1 MLASKAAA
9 VHVGIDMSK
18 AEQVVHILP
27 SGERFTLANDAAGRT
42 ELVHRMQRQRV
53 ARIVL
58 EPSGS
63 YEQATFKALRAA
75 GLPVFMVPA
84 EKIRAFAMATRG
96 PLKTDAIDAQVLAHY
111 ATLFEPPAP
120 MPRSALAERL
130 HELLLLREQFVAW
143 RAAAK
148 CKLEQACDGEAR
160 RLLAAEI
167 KHHDG
172 RIARLEQ
179 RLRTLVAADADA
191 ADLCRRLRTAPGI
204 GELTAFA
211 ILADLPELGHLDRRK
226 IARLVGV
233 APIARDSGASRGYR
247 AIHGGRFRLRR
258 ILFMGVLGAVAR
270 PNADNA
276 LADFYRR
283 RLNDGA
289 AAKAAIV
296 AAINKLLARLNAMV
310 RDRKD
315 WADNP
320 LLA

>member
-1 MLASKAAA
+1 MLASKTAA

-18 AEQVVHILP
+18 VEQVVHILP
-27 SGERFTLANDAAGRT
+27 AGQRFTLGNDTAGRA
-42 ELVHRMQRQRV
+42 ELVRRLRRLPV

-63 YEQATFKALRAA
+63 YEQATFKALRDA

-84 EKIRAFAMATRG
+84 EKIRAFALATRG
-96 PLKTDAIDAQVLAHY
+96 PLKTDAVDAQTLAHY
-111 ATLFEPPAP
+111 AALFEPPAP
-120 MPRSALAERL
+120 MPRGALAERL

-148 CKLEQACDGEAR
+148 CKLEQAQDREVR
-160 RLLAAEI
+160 RLLTAEI

-179 RLRTLVAADADA
+179 RLRAIVADDADA

-204 GELTAFA
+204 GELAAFA
-211 ILADLPELGHLDRRK
+211 ILADLPELGRLDRRK

-233 APIARDSGASRGYR
+233 APIARDSGASKGYR

-258 ILFMGVLGAVAR
+258 ILFMGVLGAVSR
-270 PNADNA
+270 PAADNS

-283 RLNDGA
+283 RISDGA
-289 AAKAAIV
+289 ATKAALV
-296 AAINKLLARLNAMV
+296 AVINKLLARLNAMV

-315 WADNP
+315 WLDNP

>member
-27 SGERFTLANDAAGRT
+27 DGQRFTLANDTAGRA
-42 ELVHRMQRQRV
+42 ELVRRLKRMPV

-63 YEQATFKALRAA
+63 YEQATFKALHSA

-84 EKIRAFAMATRG
+84 EKIRAFALATRG

-111 ATLFEPPAP
+111 AALFEPPAP

-148 CKLEQACDGEAR
+148 CKLEQAQTSEAR
-160 RLLAAEI
+160 RMLRVSIRHL
-167 KHHDG
+167 DG
-172 RIARLEQ
+172 RIACLE
-179 RLRTLVAADADA
+179 RSLRAAVASDSETAE
-191 ADLCRRLRTAPGI
+191 LCRRLRTAPGI
-204 GELTAFA
+204 GELSAFA
-211 ILADLPELGHLDRRK
+211 ILADLPELGRLDRRK

-233 APIARDSGASRGYR
+233 APIARDSGATKGYR

-270 PNADNA
+270 PDADHA

-283 RLNDGA
+283 RLDHGS
-289 AAKAAIV
+289 AAKVAIV
-296 AAINKLLARLNAMV
+296 ASINKLLARLNAMV
-310 RDRKD
+310 RDRSD
-315 WADNP
+315 WTNHPIPA
-320 LLA
+320 

>member
-27 SGERFTLANDAAGRT
+27 GGQCFTLANDADGRA
-42 ELVHRMQRQRV
+42 ELVRRLQRLAV

-84 EKIRAFAMATRG
+84 EKIRAFALATRG

-111 ATLFEPPAP
+111 AALFEPPAP
-120 MPRSALAERL
+120 MPRGVLGERL

-148 CKLEQACDGEAR
+148 CKLEQSQGSETR
-160 RLLAAEI
+160 RMLRAEI
-167 KHHDG
+167 KHLDG
-172 RIARLEQ
+172 RIACLE
-179 RLRTLVAADADA
+179 RSLRAIVAGDADA
-191 ADLCRRLRTAPGI
+191 TELCRRLRTAPGI

-211 ILADLPELGHLDRRK
+211 ILADLPELGRLDRRK
-226 IARLVGV
+226 LARLVGV
-233 APIARDSGASRGYR
+233 APIARDSGAAKGYR
-247 AIHGGRFRLRR
+247 ATQGGRFRLRR
-258 ILFMGVLGAVAR
+258 ILFMGVLAAVSRAK
-270 PNADNA
+270 ADNA

-283 RLNDGA
+283 RLDNGA
-289 AAKAAIV
+289 AAKAAVV

-310 RDRKD
+310 RDHRD
-315 WADNP
+315 WIDHPIPA
-320 LLA
+320 

>member
-1 MLASKAAA
+1 
-9 VHVGIDMSK
+9 MSK
-18 AEQVVHILP
+18 AEQVVHIQP
-27 SGERFTLANDAAGRT
+27 SGQHFTLANDEAGRA
-42 ELVHRMQRQRV
+42 ELVRRLKRLPV

-63 YEQATFKALRAA
+63 YEQATFKTLRAA

-84 EKIRAFAMATRG
+84 EKIRAFALATRG
-96 PLKTDAIDAQVLAHY
+96 PLKTDAIDAQTLAHY

-120 MPRSALAERL
+120 IPRGPLAERL

-148 CKLEQACDGEAR
+148 CKLEQARDGEAR
-160 RLLAAEI
+160 RLLVAEI

-172 RIARLEQ
+172 RVARLEQ
-179 RLRTLVAADADA
+179 RLRAIIAADADA

-211 ILADLPELGHLDRRK
+211 ILADLPELGRLDRRK

-233 APIARDSGASRGYR
+233 APIARDSGASKGYR

-270 PNADNA
+270 PQADNS

-320 LLA
+320 LQA

>member
-9 VHVGIDMSK
+9 VHVGIDISK
-18 AEQVVHILP
+18 AEQVIHILP
-27 SGERFTLANDAAGRT
+27 GGQRFTLANDAAGRT
-42 ELVHRMQRQRV
+42 ELVRRLRRLPV

-63 YEQATFKALRAA
+63 YEQATFRALRAA
-75 GLPVFMVPA
+75 GLAVFMVPA
-84 EKIRAFAMATRG
+84 EKIRAFALATRG

-111 ATLFEPPAP
+111 AALFEPPAP
-120 MPRSALAERL
+120 MPRGPLAERL

-143 RAAAK
+143 RAAAR
-148 CKLEQACDGEAR
+148 CKLEQAQGSEAR
-160 RLLAAEI
+160 RLLRAEI
-167 KHHDG
+167 KHLDG
-172 RIARLEQ
+172 RVAGLE
-179 RLRTLVAADADA
+179 RSLRTTVDSDPDA
-191 ADLCRRLRTAPGI
+191 AELCRRLRTAPGI
-204 GELTAFA
+204 GELTACA
-211 ILADLPELGHLDRRK
+211 ILADLPELGRLDRRK

-258 ILFMGVLGAVAR
+258 ILFMGVLGAVTR
-270 PNADNA
+270 PGADNS

-283 RLNDGA
+283 RRHNGA
-289 AAKAAIV
+289 AAKAALV

-315 WADNP
+315 WADSP
-320 LLA
+320 LPA

>member
-1 MLASKAAA
+1 MLTSKAAA

-27 SGERFTLANDAAGRT
+27 AGQRFTLSNDEAGRA
-42 ELVHRMQRQRV
+42 ELVRRLNRLPV

-84 EKIRAFAMATRG
+84 EKIRAFALATRG
-96 PLKTDAIDAQVLAHY
+96 PLKTDAIDAHTLAHY
-111 ATLFEPPAP
+111 ASLFEPPQP
-120 MPRSALAERL
+120 MPRGALAERL

-148 CKLEQACDGEAR
+148 CKLEQAQDREAR
-160 RLLAAEI
+160 RLLRAEI
-167 KHHDG
+167 KHLDG
-172 RIARLEQ
+172 RVTRLEHC
-179 RLRTLVAADADA
+179 LRSAVAADPDA

-204 GELTAFA
+204 GELAAFA
-211 ILADLPELGHLDRRK
+211 ILADLPELGRLDRRK

-233 APIARDSGASRGYR
+233 APIARDSGASQGYR

-258 ILFMGVLGAVAR
+258 ILFMGVLGAVSRA
-270 PNADNA
+270 NADNS

-283 RLNDGA
+283 RLDHGT
-289 AAKAAIV
+289 AAKAAVV

-310 RDRKD
+310 RDRTD
-315 WADNP
+315 WTDTPIPA
-320 LLA
+320 

>member
-1 MLASKAAA
+1 MLASKAAT

-27 SGERFTLANDAAGRT
+27 SNQHFTLANDTAGRA
-42 ELVHRMQRQRV
+42 ELVRRLKQLPV

-63 YEQATFKALRAA
+63 YEQATFKTLRAA

-84 EKIRAFAMATRG
+84 EKIRAFALATRG

-111 ATLFEPPAP
+111 AELFEPPAP
-120 MPRSALAERL
+120 MPRGALAERL

-148 CKLEQACDGEAR
+148 CKLEQAQASEAR
-160 RLLAAEI
+160 RVLRAEI
-167 KHHDG
+167 KHLDG
-172 RIARLEQ
+172 RVACLE
-179 RLRTLVAADADA
+179 RSLRTTVASDADA
-191 ADLCRRLRTAPGI
+191 AELCRRLRTAPGI

-211 ILADLPELGHLDRRK
+211 IIADLPELGRLDRRK

-233 APIARDSGASRGYR
+233 APIARDSGASKGYR
-247 AIHGGRFRLRR
+247 ATHGGRFRLRR
-258 ILFMGVLGAVAR
+258 ILFMGVLGAVSRA
-270 PNADNA
+270 NADNA

-283 RLNDGA
+283 RLDNGT
-289 AAKAAIV
+289 AAKAAVV

-310 RDRKD
+310 RHRRD
-315 WADNP
+315 WADHP
-320 LLA
+320 IPA